1 MSHLSKVNDLKD
13 FQLRAEKT
21 RMNFFN
27 EKTNINSRYYF
38 NNEFLLFKNFLD
50 SSLLKSTTTRSTVK
64 LFYGELQKF
73 FSVPE
78 LSLHLVSTLLVK
90 VEEMSLANFRIQLYG
105 LFEKQIKFLGVQTY
119 YNFENISKNEKFH
132 FIDILLGAF
141 EDSNILLIEKKMT
154 DKKIKKILPVVCLH
168 PDFKIKSLAF
178 DVSNSNMPMVS
189 KPVDWSFNKENS
201 LNQGGYLFDK
211 LENLIIFNRERSL
224 KTSVNKKIIS
234 NLNYLQSVPFKVN
247 KTLLR
252 NMIKDFNNFLKLE
265 GFTIQDYEG
274 WLFLM

>member
-1 MSHLSKVNDLKD
+1 
-13 FQLRAEKT
+13 
-21 RMNFFN
+21 
-27 EKTNINSRYYF
+27 
-38 NNEFLLFKNFLD
+38 LL
-50 SSLLKSTTTRSTVK
+50 T
-64 LFYGELQKF
+64 
-73 FSVPE
+73 
-78 LSLHLVSTLLVK
+78 H
-90 VEEMSLANFRIQLYG
+90 
-105 LFEKQIKFLGVQTY
+105 
-119 YNFENISKNEKFH
+119 
-132 FIDILLGAF
+132 
-141 EDSNILLIEKKMT
+141 
-154 DKKIKKILPVVCLH
+154 
-168 PDFKIKSLAF
+168 FKIKSLAF

-265 GFTIQDYEG
+265 GFTIQDYEDVVAFLDVKNQSHTRKSYNDQCEKIQKIIEIIEQGNYLSLFKEFYFPVYLDFRGRVYYSG
-274 WLFLM
+274 WPLNPQGDA